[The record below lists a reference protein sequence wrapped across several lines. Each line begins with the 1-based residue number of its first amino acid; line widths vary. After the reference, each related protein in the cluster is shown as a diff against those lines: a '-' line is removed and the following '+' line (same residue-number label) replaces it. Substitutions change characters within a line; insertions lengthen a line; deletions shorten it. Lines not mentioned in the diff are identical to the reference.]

1 MGCESYKIIT
11 PKAYSAPKE
20 PVVKKANNKLADKE
34 PIDKESVS
42 LEEVLQDTEI
52 ILPEQPDPSNVNYGE
67 SGEYKPIDLEQVW
80 EYQSSMQAQ
89 DESSEYEAKSC
100 EVMDDEEAEE
110 AIGDV
115 QMAQL
120 TGDFQ
125 SMSYQDR
132 KRLAN
137 KAMYDPQTV
146 RIMHSLNRITD
157 NVDFSRVY

>member
-1 MGCESYKIIT
+1 MATQSYKIIK
-11 PKAYSAPKE
+11 PKANSTPKE
-20 PVVKKANNKLADKE
+20 PPVEKVEAKKEDNDKE
-34 PIDKESVS
+34 NFS
-42 LEEVLQDTEI
+42 LEEVLGNSEMILNEGEI
-52 ILPEQPDPSNVNYGE
+52 SKEFYGE
-67 SGEYKPIDLEQVW
+67 SSDYKPIDLEKIW
-80 EYQSSMQAQ
+80 EYQTSLQSEN
-89 DESSEYEAKSC
+89 DSVEYEVKSC

-137 KAMYDPQTV
+137 KALYDPQTV